1 MAELK
6 AKEIVN
12 QLWCAYMQTMCSLI
26 HDKSSDDQEQEKIL
40 NFQEWYSQRPEI
52 LLKEFQSLADTL
64 RLLLLI
70 DEENKFVSKSD
81 RLDVESV
88 KTPSVNSDEKSY
100 ITDTASHDEENE
112 VGSQSEHDSL
122 SISDSETECESVD
135 EELEDQ
141 YYIPLQ
147 SILHKILPMTNMLSY
162 NDCESFRNILDLYFK
177 ESLEKEWI

>member
-6 AKEIVN
+6 AKEVVN
-12 QLWCAYMQTMCSLI
+12 ELWCNYMQTMSTLI
-26 HDKSSDDQEQEKIL
+26 HDKSNDDNEQQVIA
-40 NFQEWYSQRPEI
+40 NFQQWYSTRPEI

-70 DEENKFVSKSD
+70 DEENKFVTKSECENECEP
-81 RLDVESV
+81 VTTASV
-88 KTPSVNSDEKSY
+88 DSDDEKSY
-100 ITDTASHDEENE
+100 ITDTASHVEETI
-112 VGSQSEHDSL
+112 SET
-122 SISDSETECESVD
+122 SDSESESESESID

-162 NDCESFRNILDLYFK
+162 NDCESFRTILDTYFR
-177 ESLEKEWI
+177 ECLEKEWI